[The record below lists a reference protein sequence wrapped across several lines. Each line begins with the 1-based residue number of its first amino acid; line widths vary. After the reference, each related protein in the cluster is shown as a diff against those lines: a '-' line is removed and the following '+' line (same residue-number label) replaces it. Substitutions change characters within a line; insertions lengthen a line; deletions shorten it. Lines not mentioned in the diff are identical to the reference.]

1 MIDDQIQ
8 IPIEKYVMSNKGSI
22 KLNDVVI
29 LELKECHIKST
40 PNTKK
45 LNAMNCS
52 SELERKTSYSNEI
65 QFKINKVYTRFKK
78 TLLENAKNLK
88 ETVYRFEGW
97 CKNDAGDEE
106 YYVIDDCVFKG
117 DINWLDLAADGD
129 FTEETYTLCFL
140 LENMKI
146 TDEIDDGK
154 NWSSKEW

>member
-129 FTEETYTLCFL
+129 FTEETYTLGFL
-140 LENMKI
+140 LEKMKMKH
-146 TDEIDDGK
+146 EIEDGED
-154 NWSSKEW
+154 WDSKKW

>member
-65 QFKINKVYTRFKK
+65 QFKINKVYTRFKR
-78 TLLENAKNLK
+78 TLLKNAKKLK
-88 ETVYRFEGW
+88 ETTFTFEGA
-97 CKNDAGDEE
+97 CQNDAGVEE
-106 YYVIDDCVFKG
+106 RYEIDDCIFKG
-117 DINWLDLAADGD
+117 DINWLDLVADGD
-129 FTEETYTLCFL
+129 FTEETYTLGFL
-140 LENMKI
+140 LENMRMEH
-146 TDEIDDGK
+146 EIDDGEDWDNK
-154 NWSSKEW
+154 KW